1 MVLSLNP
8 LGFQRL
14 QTVVWLWGACSRPL
28 AQGSIV
34 SLPDWGINVSKHWQ
48 PAQSCWSGSAGKTT
62 PPTNPVSQDE
72 SQLNGELS
80 SRGTWDSQGIDILG
94 VINMIQIF
102 MFFEHLAEC
111 CDLPVASRCF
121 KIYWEHLKHGYAL
134 VMTNKTE
141 TCDALFQSNHFAMSI
156 ICTVKWRHTQKK
168 NNPHN

>member
-1 MVLSLNP
+1 M
-8 LGFQRL
+8 
-14 QTVVWLWGACSRPL
+14 
-28 AQGSIV
+28 
-34 SLPDWGINVSKHWQ
+34 
-48 PAQSCWSGSAGKTT
+48 
-62 PPTNPVSQDE
+62 SQDE

-80 SRGTWDSQGIDILG
+80 SRGAWDSQGIDTLG

-141 TCDALFQSNHFAMSI
+141 TCDALFQSNHFAMPI
-156 ICTVKWRHTQKK
+156 ICTVK
-168 NNPHN
+168 